1 MVMQI
6 SAAAPSPSK
15 CSFRREELAMLKN
28 NSVYFLA
35 VCVNFQCEIRKF
47 ELEVVVGMGILGV
60 QGSLNISYMEIA
72 HKSS

>member
-1 MVMQI
+1 M
-6 SAAAPSPSK
+6 
-15 CSFRREELAMLKN
+15 FT
-28 NSVYFLA
+28 FLA
-35 VCVNFQCEIRKF
+35 VCVNFQCEIGKF

>member
-15 CSFRREELAMLKN
+15 CSFREELAMLKN

-35 VCVNFQCEIRKF
+35 VCVNFQCEIGKF